1 MSRARQGSWV
11 LASRVAPQAGGA
23 ILLIL
28 GARFLAPAALGQF
41 VLIFAGV
48 ELLRRLVRAG
58 WREAVI
64 VGAED
69 TPPVVMTLS
78 LASAFA
84 AQLATAVAAA
94 VMWHA
99 GLEVRYPI
107 CLLMLGATL
116 VPLAPTVVWEGLL
129 LRRRQPEREARPLI
143 VAEAAH
149 LALAFLLLALGYG
162 ILGLALARIARALVL
177 CLGLGR
183 AAGWPVAARW
193 DAERAAAALP
203 VSANVTASA
212 LINFATTYGVDLIV
226 GFYLGPA
233 SVAFFR
239 VGSRIAGALS
249 EAVTETVRVLAWSA
263 LPAGG
268 GAERARL
275 AERVE
280 RFFDEAVVLVA
291 PVFVGLALVA
301 GPLVA
306 LLLGPDWAP
315 AAPVV
320 ALMAIARLFQSPA
333 TVAWPALAIIG
344 RTGLLPRLTAI
355 IAGSALVAI
364 LVTGPHGILAIA
376 WSQVVAALFGG
387 VATIGVLNRA
397 IFAPERLGLRSDT
410 LVGLALMALGV
421 IGIRTMLGT
430 VAPEIGPGIALVS
443 EIGAGAFGYGL
454 FLWWRRRDMVL
465 RVTAEARRA

>member
-1 MSRARQGSWV
+1 MSRARQGGWV
-11 LASRVAPQAGGA
+11 LASRVVPQAGGA
-23 ILLIL
+23 LLLIL
-28 GARFLAPAALGQF
+28 GARFLTPAALGQF

-48 ELLRRLVRAG
+48 EFLRRLVRAG

-64 VGAED
+64 VGEAD

-78 LASAFA
+78 IASALA
-84 AQLATAVAAA
+84 AQVATFGAAA
-94 VMWHA
+94 LMWQA
-99 GLEVRYPI
+99 GLEPRYPL

-116 VPLAPTVVWEGLL
+116 VPLAPTVVWEGVL
-129 LRRRQPEREARPLI
+129 LRRRQPDREAKPLI
-143 VAEAAH
+143 VAEIAH
-149 LALAFLLLALGYG
+149 LLLAFLLLALGLG

-177 CLGLGR
+177 CLGLGV
-183 AAGWPVAARW
+183 AAGWPVAVGW
-193 DAERAAAALP
+193 DRGRAAAAFP
-203 VSANVTASA
+203 VSGNVTASA
-212 LINFATTYGVDLIV
+212 MINFATTYGVDLIV

-249 EAVTETVRVLAWSA
+249 EAMNETVRVLAWSS
-263 LPAGG
+263 LPAAGD
-268 GAERARL
+268 AERARL
-275 AERVE
+275 ADRVE
-280 RFFDEAVVLVA
+280 RFFDQAVVLVA

-306 LLLGPDWAP
+306 LLLGPDWRAS
-315 AAPVV
+315 AQVV
-320 ALMAIARLFQSPA
+320 TLMAIARLFQSPA

-344 RTGLLPRLTAI
+344 RTGLLPRLTAV

-376 WSQVVAALFGG
+376 WSQVAAALFGG
-387 VATIGVLNRA
+387 LATIAVLNRA
-397 IFAPERLGLRSDT
+397 IFAPGRLRVRLDT
-410 LVGLALMALGV
+410 LVGLALMALCV
-421 IGIRTMLGT
+421 IGARALIGEA
-430 VAPEIGPGIALVS
+430 APAVALVT
-443 EIGAGAFGYGL
+443 EIIAGAAGYGL